1 MKILTKLALA
11 AVILCS
17 TFADQAGW
25 VSGYTRSNGTYVAPY
40 YRSDYGSLI
49 GDSSY
54 SGSSRDYVYRNPY
67 AAYPSVH
74 VNGYLSQWSHSFT
87 RLFAVLRAA
96 LWEKLDLLKLLAC
109 YGTAGGSFRHLA
121 RPEQAYFPGFL

>member
-17 TFADQAGW
+17 TFAAQAGW
-25 VSGYTRSNGTYVAPY
+25 VSGYTRSNGTFVAPY

-49 GDSSY
+49 GNSSY

-67 AAYPSVH
+67 AAYPSVS
-74 VNGYLSQWSHSFT
+74 VSGYTRKNGT
-87 RLFAVLRAA
+87 IVLPYHRTPANNT
-96 LWEKLDLLKLLAC
+96 LTDNLNYRG
-109 YGTAGGSFRHLA
+109 YGTVRVPRYSSGW
-121 RPEQAYFPGFL
+121 